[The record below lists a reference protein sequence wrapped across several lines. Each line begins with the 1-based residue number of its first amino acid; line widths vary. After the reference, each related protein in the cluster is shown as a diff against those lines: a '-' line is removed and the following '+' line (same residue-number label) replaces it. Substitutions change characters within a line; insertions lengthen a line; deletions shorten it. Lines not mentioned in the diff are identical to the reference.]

1 MQTAV
6 EEDLSSSLGT
16 GTLLKDD
23 ELQHEVN
30 EGLCID
36 IAKSVAKYC
45 KDRNIMD
52 PVEILIKLQ
61 QEMVIGRELELTD
74 PTQTVEGSVSYLT
87 VDRYNMLQTGLDE
100 ISVIED
106 LRKTIDVQ
114 FYLEVGMI

>member
-36 IAKSVAKYC
+36 IVKSVAKYC
-45 KDRNIMD
+45 KDKNIMD

-74 PTQTVEGSVSYLT
+74 PVEGSVSYLT
-87 VDRYNMLQTGLDE
+87 VNRFNVLQTGLDE

-114 FYLEVGMI
+114 FYLEVGMM